1 MAQSKESVYQC
12 KRLQKCRFVPWV
24 GKIPRV
30 GNGSPFQYSCLVNSM
45 DRGAWQAT
53 VHGVSMNQIQ
63 LSPLTHMNIG
73 VHTSFQISVFFFIWY
88 LPRSGIAGSFCFPQR
103 LHQCISSPMVYKSSL
118 FFTSFPPFVICSL
131 FDNSHSNRC
140 RWYLIVV
147 LICVTLI
154 INSVEHL
161 FLCLLASRVYLW
173 ENVWSVLI
181 F

>member
-73 VHTSFQISVFFFIWY
+73 VHTSFQISVFFFI
-88 LPRSGIAGSFCFPQR
+88 
-103 LHQCISSPMVYKSSL
+103 
-118 FFTSFPPFVICSL
+118 
-131 FDNSHSNRC
+131 
-140 RWYLIVV
+140 
-147 LICVTLI
+147 
-154 INSVEHL
+154 
-161 FLCLLASRVYLW
+161 
-173 ENVWSVLI
+173 
-181 F
+181 